1 MCIISAG
8 NIGGEGSSVHF
19 DNLWSLF
26 HPKLSEPSI
35 AIHHNKQALLQFW
48 HTLCSDCPE
57 NIQLILDNPA
67 VTKNIA
73 FNYILADHEDPEVVA
88 FNRMM
93 LPTYYGLLRMC
104 CQQSAAFTRQLS
116 VHQNLQWA
124 FKNITP
130 YTTQYTHACD
140 ELFRLMAL
148 FVECKDHHH
157 HHQHQQQQL
166 QHQSQPQL
174 AAATAGPATTEGVGD
189 GESGP
194 GAGVAFSRQALQLY
208 LSTLDPRT
216 SWSALISALKILI
229 SK

>member
-1 MCIISAG
+1 
-8 NIGGEGSSVHF
+8 
-19 DNLWSLF
+19 
-26 HPKLSEPSI
+26 
-35 AIHHNKQALLQFW
+35 
-48 HTLCSDCPE
+48 
-57 NIQLILDNPA
+57 
-67 VTKNIA
+67 
-73 FNYILADHEDPEVVA
+73 
-88 FNRMM
+88 M

-104 CQQSAAFTRQLS
+104 CQQSASFTRQLS

-148 FVECKDHHH
+148 FVECKDHQGQHH
-157 HHQHQQQQL
+157 HHQ
-166 QHQSQPQL
+166 QPQL
-174 AAATAGPATTEGVGD
+174 AAAQAEGPE
-189 GESGP
+189 P
-194 GAGVAFSRQALQLY
+194 GGVAFSRQALHLY